1 MFLYFRAFYFSLL
14 MTKRCPLLAVHEGR
28 YIKHGMEFGL
38 GPGFVTRGL
47 EYSAGCKAIV
57 IGKPHPNFFR
67 VAIPKHIQPHEC
79 VMIGDVSKDACLLG

>member
-1 MFLYFRAFYFSLL
+1 

-38 GPGFVTRGL
+38 GPGFITRGL

-67 VAIPKHIQPHEC
+67 VAVPNHIQPHEC
-79 VMIGDVSKDACLLG
+79 VMIGDVRMGSFLGTFIGLIKKVYFV